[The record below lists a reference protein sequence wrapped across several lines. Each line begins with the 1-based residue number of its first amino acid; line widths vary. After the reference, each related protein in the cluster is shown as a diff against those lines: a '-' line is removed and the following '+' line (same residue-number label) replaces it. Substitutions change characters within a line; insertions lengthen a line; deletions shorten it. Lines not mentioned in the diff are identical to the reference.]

1 MLRTA
6 TRYSAAT
13 VVLVITGVIAAFV
26 ALAMILLLAGAN
38 QDNMIVN
45 AIVTVG
51 DFLTTPFQG
60 MFPQGNAEREI
71 VVNWGIGLLV
81 YLAIGALIARIVR

>member
-1 MLRTA
+1 MVRTV

-13 VVLVITGVIAAFV
+13 VVLVITGVIALFI
-26 ALAMILLLAGAN
+26 ALAIVLILVDAN
-38 QDNMIVN
+38 TGNMIVN

-51 DFLTTPFQG
+51 DFFTTPFQG
-60 MFPQGNAEREI
+60 MFPQDTAEREV

-81 YLAIGALIARIVR
+81 YLAIGGLIARIAR

>member
-1 MLRTA
+1 MVRTA

-13 VVLVITGVIAAFV
+13 VVLVITGVIAAFI
-26 ALAMILLLAGAN
+26 ALAMVLVLTGAN
-38 QDNMIVN
+38 QDNVIVG

-51 DFLTTPFQG
+51 DFFTTPFQG
-60 MFPQGNAEREI
+60 MFPQDTAEREV

-81 YLAIGALIARIVR
+81 YLAIGGLIARIAR